1 MKRHWGS
8 GLALLV
14 SGLWIAGCA
23 TPKPVVLSQPTVV
36 EFACGECLF
45 HMKGD
50 GCDLAVRVD
59 GHTYY
64 VEGVDESK
72 LGDAHAKDGICS
84 VIRKA
89 RVTGAVKDGRFVATS
104 FEVLPAA
111 AVH

>member
-1 MKRHWGS
+1 MMTLMGVGS
-8 GLALLV
+8 LL
-14 SGLWIAGCA
+14 AGCT

-36 EFACGECLF
+36 DFACGECLF

-59 GHTYY
+59 GHAYY

-84 VIRKA
+84 VVRKA

-104 FEVLPAA
+104 FEVLPASD
-111 AVH
+111 VR